1 MFPSLNYLILELALE
16 ITFPL
21 PPCKIIIDF
30 RNDALSPSK
39 RDRKRWKGKMGQNIF
54 RAFLA
59 NGGKYP
65 KMKKMPFL
73 KLEEKRNS
81 SIGYRPGR
89 EAGF

>member
-1 MFPSLNYLILELALE
+1 VE
-16 ITFPL
+16 
-21 PPCKIIIDF
+21 
-30 RNDALSPSK
+30 
-39 RDRKRWKGKMGQNIF
+39 GKSGQGIF

-65 KMKKMPFL
+65 KMKKTPFL

-81 SIGYRPGR
+81 STGDRPGR

>member
-1 MFPSLNYLILELALE
+1 
-16 ITFPL
+16 
-21 PPCKIIIDF
+21 
-30 RNDALSPSK
+30 
-39 RDRKRWKGKMGQNIF
+39 MGQDIF

-65 KMKKMPFL
+65 KMEKMPFL